1 MSSYSLER
9 ENKINLA
16 VDLLL
21 NDFNFVST
29 PQQFAS
35 QDNFYVYKESSNIYE
50 LDAEMFIADKLDEL
64 YPNTFNYFSH
74 KRDVINRIQQYSQIK
89 QPDSNLVHYNNG
101 IYDKRQNKLL
111 PYSLKHF
118 TVNKINLNYIEQTKP
133 NFDKYAYL
141 NYIDYGATSGKK

>member
-21 NDFNFVST
+21 NDFSFVST
-29 PQQFAS
+29 TQQFAS
-35 QDNFYVYKESSNIYE
+35 QDNFYVYNDSSNIYD
-50 LDAEMFIADKLDEL
+50 LNSEMFIVEKLDAAVSQC
-64 YPNTFNYFSH
+64 PITFSY
-74 KRDVINRIQQYSQIK
+74 KRDAINRIQQYSPIK

-111 PYSLKHF
+111 PHSPKHF
-118 TVNKINLNYIEQTKP
+118 TINKLNLNYIEPTLQL
-133 NFDKYAYL
+133 NADKYAYL
-141 NYIDYGATSGKK
+141 NYID